1 MQTFLGIIV
10 AIIFILAYFPQ
21 LKSLKNSSDISGIS
35 TFFWM
40 LIALGTIIK
49 KQEYNKVVDGET
61 FVITL
66 EYGMKEDKT
75 NHALKATITHILDTK
90 TGKKAKVYQDDI
102 TDLTHVPNVYQ
113 DSDIL
118 MKDSLWNIKK
128 CLNDQIEMVINSRK
142 NKESVENLM
151 DELYEEGL

>member
-1 MQTFLGIIV
+1 ME
-10 AIIFILAYFPQ
+10 
-21 LKSLKNSSDISGIS
+21 
-35 TFFWM
+35 
-40 LIALGTIIK
+40 IIK
-49 KQEYNKVVDGET
+49 RQEYNKVVDGET

-75 NHALKATITHILDTK
+75 NHSLRATITHILDTK

-102 TDLTHVPNVYQ
+102 TDLTHVPNVYKE
-113 DSDIL
+113 SDIHL
-118 MKDSLWNIKK
+118 KDALWSIK
-128 CLNDQIEMVINSRK
+128 NSINEQINMVINSEK

>member
-1 MQTFLGIIV
+1 ME
-10 AIIFILAYFPQ
+10 
-21 LKSLKNSSDISGIS
+21 
-35 TFFWM
+35 
-40 LIALGTIIK
+40 IIK

-75 NHALKATITHILDTK
+75 NHSLKATITHILDTK

-102 TDLTHVPNVYQ
+102 TDLTHVPNVYKE
-113 DSDIL
+113 SDIHL
-118 MKDSLWNIKK
+118 KDALWSIK
-128 CLNDQIEMVINSRK
+128 NSINEQINMVINSEK

>member
-1 MQTFLGIIV
+1 ME
-10 AIIFILAYFPQ
+10 
-21 LKSLKNSSDISGIS
+21 
-35 TFFWM
+35 
-40 LIALGTIIK
+40 IIK

-66 EYGMKEDKT
+66 EYGMREDKT

-90 TGKKAKVYQDDI
+90 TGKKVKVYQDDI
-102 TDLTHVPNVYQ
+102 TDLTHVPNVYTE
-113 DSDIL
+113 SNIL
-118 MKDSLWNIKK
+118 MKDSLWEIKK

-151 DELYEEGL
+151 DELYEEGLQGKMLNQELTNGMFSVIINRNTKEEKNWRN

>member
-1 MQTFLGIIV
+1 M
-10 AIIFILAYFPQ
+10 
-21 LKSLKNSSDISGIS
+21 D
-35 TFFWM
+35 
-40 LIALGTIIK
+40 IIK
-49 KQEYNKVVDGET
+49 KQEYNKVVDGEA

-66 EYGMKEDKT
+66 EYGMREDKT
-75 NHALKATITHILDTK
+75 NHTLKATITHILDTK

-118 MKDSLWNIKK
+118 MKDSLWEIKK

-142 NKESVENLM
+142 NKESVKNLM
-151 DELYEEGL
+151 DKLYEEGL

>member
-1 MQTFLGIIV
+1 ME
-10 AIIFILAYFPQ
+10 
-21 LKSLKNSSDISGIS
+21 
-35 TFFWM
+35 
-40 LIALGTIIK
+40 IIK
-49 KQEYNKVVDGET
+49 KQEYNKVVNGES
-61 FVITL
+61 FIITL

-75 NHALKATITHILDTK
+75 NHSLKATITHILDTK

-118 MKDSLWNIKK
+118 IKDSLWEIKK

-151 DELYEEGL
+151 DKLYEEGL

>member
-1 MQTFLGIIV
+1 ME
-10 AIIFILAYFPQ
+10 
-21 LKSLKNSSDISGIS
+21 
-35 TFFWM
+35 
-40 LIALGTIIK
+40 IIK
-49 KQEYNKVVDGET
+49 KQEYNKVVNGES

-75 NHALKATITHILDTK
+75 NHSLRATITHILDTK

-102 TDLTHVPNVYQ
+102 TDLTHVPNVYKE
-113 DSDIL
+113 SDIHL
-118 MKDSLWNIKK
+118 KDALWSIK
-128 CLNDQIEMVINSRK
+128 NSINEQINMVINSEK

>member
-1 MQTFLGIIV
+1 ME
-10 AIIFILAYFPQ
+10 
-21 LKSLKNSSDISGIS
+21 
-35 TFFWM
+35 
-40 LIALGTIIK
+40 IIK
-49 KQEYNKVVDGET
+49 KQELNKVVDGET

-75 NHALKATITHILDTK
+75 NHSLRATITHILDAK

-118 MKDSLWNIKK
+118 MKDSLWEIKK

>member
-1 MQTFLGIIV
+1 ME
-10 AIIFILAYFPQ
+10 
-21 LKSLKNSSDISGIS
+21 
-35 TFFWM
+35 
-40 LIALGTIIK
+40 IIK

-102 TDLTHVPNVYQ
+102 TDLTHVPNVYKE
-113 DSDIL
+113 SDIHL
-118 MKDSLWNIKK
+118 KDALWSIK
-128 CLNDQIEMVINSRK
+128 NSINEQINMVINSEK

>member
-1 MQTFLGIIV
+1 ME
-10 AIIFILAYFPQ
+10 
-21 LKSLKNSSDISGIS
+21 
-35 TFFWM
+35 
-40 LIALGTIIK
+40 IIK
-49 KQEYNKVVDGET
+49 KQEYNKVVNEES

-75 NHALKATITHILDTK
+75 NHSLRATITHILDTK
-90 TGKKAKVYQDDI
+90 TGKKVKVYQDDI

-118 MKDSLWNIKK
+118 MKDSLLEIKK

-151 DELYEEGL
+151 DKLYEEGL

>member
-1 MQTFLGIIV
+1 ME
-10 AIIFILAYFPQ
+10 
-21 LKSLKNSSDISGIS
+21 
-35 TFFWM
+35 
-40 LIALGTIIK
+40 IIK

-66 EYGMKEDKT
+66 EYGMREDKT
-75 NHALKATITHILDTK
+75 NHSLKATITHILDTK

-102 TDLTHVPNVYQ
+102 TDLTHVPNVYKE
-113 DSDIL
+113 SDIHL
-118 MKDSLWNIKK
+118 KDALWSIK
-128 CLNDQIEMVINSRK
+128 NSINEQINMVINSEK

>member
-1 MQTFLGIIV
+1 MQ
-10 AIIFILAYFPQ
+10 
-21 LKSLKNSSDISGIS
+21 
-35 TFFWM
+35 
-40 LIALGTIIK
+40 IIK

-75 NHALKATITHILDTK
+75 NHSLRATITHILDTK

-102 TDLTHVPNVYQ
+102 TDLTHVPNVYTE
-113 DSDIL
+113 SNIL
-118 MKDSLWNIKK
+118 MEDSLYNIKQ
-128 CLNDQIEMVINSRK
+128 CLNDQIRMVINSRK

-151 DELYEEGL
+151 DELYEEGI

>member
-1 MQTFLGIIV
+1 ME
-10 AIIFILAYFPQ
+10 
-21 LKSLKNSSDISGIS
+21 
-35 TFFWM
+35 
-40 LIALGTIIK
+40 IIK
-49 KQEYNKVVDGET
+49 KQEYNKVVNGES

-75 NHALKATITHILDTK
+75 NHSLRATITHILDTK

-102 TDLTHVPNVYQ
+102 TDLTHVPNIYKE
-113 DSDIL
+113 SDIHL
-118 MKDSLWNIKK
+118 KDALWSIK
-128 CLNDQIEMVINSRK
+128 NSINEQINMVINSEK

>member
-1 MQTFLGIIV
+1 ME
-10 AIIFILAYFPQ
+10 
-21 LKSLKNSSDISGIS
+21 
-35 TFFWM
+35 
-40 LIALGTIIK
+40 IIK
-49 KQEYNKVVDGET
+49 KQEYNKVVNGES

-75 NHALKATITHILDTK
+75 NHSLRATITHILDIK

-102 TDLTHVPNVYQ
+102 TDLTHVPNVYKE
-113 DSDIL
+113 SDIHL
-118 MKDSLWNIKK
+118 KDALWSIK
-128 CLNDQIEMVINSRK
+128 NSINEQINMVINSEK

>member
-1 MQTFLGIIV
+1 ME
-10 AIIFILAYFPQ
+10 
-21 LKSLKNSSDISGIS
+21 
-35 TFFWM
+35 
-40 LIALGTIIK
+40 IIK
-49 KQEYNKVVDGET
+49 RQEYNKVVNGES
-61 FVITL
+61 FIITL

-75 NHALKATITHILDTK
+75 NHSLKATITHILDTK

-118 MKDSLWNIKK
+118 MEDSLYNIKQ
-128 CLNDQIEMVINSRK
+128 CLNDQIKMVINSRK
-142 NKESVENLM
+142 NRDSVEKLM

>member
-1 MQTFLGIIV
+1 ME
-10 AIIFILAYFPQ
+10 
-21 LKSLKNSSDISGIS
+21 
-35 TFFWM
+35 
-40 LIALGTIIK
+40 IIK
-49 KQEYNKVVDGET
+49 KQEYNKVVNGES
-61 FVITL
+61 FIITL

-75 NHALKATITHILDTK
+75 NHSLKATITHILDTK

-113 DSDIL
+113 DSDIHL
-118 MKDSLWNIKK
+118 KDALWSIK
-128 CLNDQIEMVINSRK
+128 NSINEQINMVINSEK

>member
-1 MQTFLGIIV
+1 ME
-10 AIIFILAYFPQ
+10 
-21 LKSLKNSSDISGIS
+21 
-35 TFFWM
+35 
-40 LIALGTIIK
+40 IIK
-49 KQEYNKVVDGET
+49 KQEYNKVVNGES
-61 FVITL
+61 FIITL

-75 NHALKATITHILDTK
+75 NHSLRATITHILDTK

-118 MKDSLWNIKK
+118 MKDSLWSIKK

-151 DELYEEGL
+151 DELYEEGLQGKMLNQELTNGMFNVIINRNPKEEKRRDKEWEELML